1 MSSTKSLNSS
11 SVKDMKFLAIIP
23 ARGGSKRIEH
33 KNIKDF
39 CGAPVIAYSIR
50 AALRAGCFSRVL
62 VSTDDA
68 EIARVAVELGAEVP
82 FMRSDKTSD
91 DFATTAD
98 VINEVLDCLEVK
110 GETYDAIACIYAT
123 APFITPER
131 LRDAVAMIERSEAQ
145 SVFTCVEY
153 SYPIQRSLA
162 IGEDGRISMRYPEYA
177 GSRSQDLPKTYHD
190 AGQFYVSTVRSF
202 RDCGSLW
209 GPDTRPIVL
218 PELEVQDLDTITD
231 WKLAEMKFRLL
242 GRVPVEQGAP
252 IFPSEIRL
260 GDYLCESYT
269 VMNDRTSLAMLSGRN
284 NPEVRSRMVD
294 TNPISEENHRA
305 FVQSLRTR
313 TDKAYYAVS
322 LNGGEIVGSFNME
335 WVSPGRMERGIWI
348 DPSQW
353 GKGHAAGLLSRV
365 YDYFHR
371 VMGVDVIET
380 KIRYD
385 NEASQCLERKLGAV
399 ALRRDGAYIY
409 YETKLAD

>member
-1 MSSTKSLNSS
+1 
-11 SVKDMKFLAIIP
+11 MKFLAIIP

-39 CGAPVIAYSIR
+39 CGSPVIAYSIR
-50 AALRAGCFSRVL
+50 AALDSGCFSRVL
-62 VSTDDA
+62 VSTDDQ

-98 VINEVLDCLEVK
+98 VINEVLDCLKER

-123 APFITPER
+123 APFITVGR
-131 LRDAVAMIERSEAQ
+131 LRDAVAMIGRGEAQ

-153 SYPIQRSLA
+153 SYPVQRSLA
-162 IGEDGRISMRYPEYA
+162 IGDDGRISMRYPEYA
-177 GSRSQDLPKTYHD
+177 CARSQDLPKTYHD

-209 GPDTRPIVL
+209 GTDTRPIVL

-242 GRVPVEQGAP
+242 GRVSAGQDASA
-252 IFPSEIRL
+252 FPAEIRL

-269 VMNDRTSLAMLSGRN
+269 VMNDQTSSAMLKGRN
-284 NPEVRSRMVD
+284 HPDVRCRMVN
-294 TNPISEENHRA
+294 TNPISEEDHRV
-305 FVQSLRTR
+305 FVESLCSR
-313 TDKAYYAVS
+313 TDKAYYAVTV
-322 LNGGEIVGSFNME
+322 NGGEIVGSFNME
-335 WVSPGRMERGIWI
+335 WVAPGRMERGIWI

-353 GKGHAAGLLSRV
+353 GKNHAAGLLTRV
-365 YDYFHR
+365 YDYFHSS
-371 VMGVDVIET
+371 MGVDVIDT
-380 KIRYD
+380 IVRVD
-385 NEASQCLERKLGAV
+385 NMASRRLEQKLGAV
-399 ALRRDGAYIY
+399 EVRRDKEYIY
-409 YETKLAD
+409 YETPLAD